1 MLRDDT
7 ASDVF
12 ASFVEENEP
21 RLRRALTAAYGSE
34 VGREAAA
41 EALAYGWQHWERIGS
56 MDNPAGYLYRVGSDR
71 ARHMRRRLPS
81 IGLLPDDV
89 REVWVEPG
97 LAAALKSLSEK
108 QRVVIALCHGFDWSM
123 GEVAEFLGVSKSTV
137 QSYENRGMQRLRRS
151 LGVES

>member
-1 MLRDDT
+1 MLRGDT

-41 EALAYGWQHWERIGS
+41 EALAYGWQHWDRIGA
-56 MDNPAGYLYRVGSDR
+56 MTNPAGYLYRVGWDR
-71 ARHMRRRLPS
+71 ARRMRQRRPS
-81 IGLLPDDV
+81 VEQVPAHAP
-89 REVWVEPG
+89 EVWVEPG
-97 LAAALKSLSEK
+97 LTAALESLPEK

-123 GEVAEFLGVSKSTV
+123 SEVAEFLGVSKSTV
-137 QSYENRGMQRLRRS
+137 QSYESRGMRRLRRS

>member
-12 ASFVEENEP
+12 ISFVEESEP

-41 EALAYGWQHWERIGS
+41 EALAYGWQHWDRIGS
-56 MDNPAGYLYRVGSDR
+56 LDNPAGYLYRVGRDR
-71 ARHMRRRLPS
+71 ARRMRPRRPS
-81 IGLLPDDV
+81 IELVPDDAP
-89 REVWVEPG
+89 EVWVEPG
-97 LAAALKSLSEK
+97 LAAALESLSEK

-123 GEVAEFLGVSKSTV
+123 AEVAEFLGVSKSTV
-137 QSYENRGMQRLRRS
+137 QSYESRGMRRLRRL
-151 LGVES
+151 LGVAL